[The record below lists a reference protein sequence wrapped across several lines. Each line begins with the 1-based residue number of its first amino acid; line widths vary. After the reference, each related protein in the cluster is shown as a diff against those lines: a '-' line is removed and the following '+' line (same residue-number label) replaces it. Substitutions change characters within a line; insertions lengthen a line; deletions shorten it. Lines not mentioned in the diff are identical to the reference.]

1 MNICCYNNRPERRNP
16 RIKYVY
22 LPGPAGPAGSTGATG
37 ATGSTQASET
47 LATNFSAQPSAQS
60 GALSFYDNLPAR
72 GSVSRNASKPDEF
85 VLNNKGVYQ
94 IDYQATVNPCS
105 TDECKTNS
113 PQNHGL
119 YASANGNA
127 TACSQ
132 WNMASSDD
140 VYATK
145 TFVFHNK
152 TPGTIIRLNSKNRGA
167 KISEPYFRIGY
178 LGDV

>member
-16 RIKYVY
+16 GIKYVY
-22 LPGPAGPAGSTGATG
+22 LPGPAGPADSTGATG

-60 GALSFYDNLPAR
+60 GALSFYDNLLAR

-113 PQNHGL
+113 P
-119 YASANGNA
+119 
-127 TACSQ
+127 
-132 WNMASSDD
+132 
-140 VYATK
+140 
-145 TFVFHNK
+145 
-152 TPGTIIRLNSKNRGA
+152 
-167 KISEPYFRIGY
+167 
-178 LGDV
+178 